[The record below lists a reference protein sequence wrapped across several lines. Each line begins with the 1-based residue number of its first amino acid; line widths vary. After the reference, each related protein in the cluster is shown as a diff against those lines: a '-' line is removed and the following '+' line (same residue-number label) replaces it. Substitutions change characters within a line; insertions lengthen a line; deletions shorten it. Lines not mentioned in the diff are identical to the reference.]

1 MKKPLHMLTGVNI
14 GDYEF
19 KPDTILDVI
28 KKYKFGKVEDGN
40 LFRFLSIRV
49 DWERPTSE
57 QLYEWARYL
66 SENEVYFSITNN
78 YNRYKDVPLV
88 LTKEDTRKSVR

>member
-1 MKKPLHMLTGVNI
+1 MKKPLHMLCGVNI

-19 KPDTILDVI
+19 IPETILDVL

-49 DWERPTSE
+49 DWNRPTSE
-57 QLYEWARYL
+57 QLYSWAKFFK
-66 SENEVYFSITNN
+66 ENEVYFCITNN
-78 YNRYKDVPLV
+78 YNRYKYNSSLY
-88 LTKEDTRKSVR
+88 SI